1 MSSNRLKIL
10 LDTNIVVDYLN
21 KRDPYF
27 ESSRLLMILGYTNEV
42 ELWITSSQITDLIY
56 ILTEGGKPARLGE
69 VLLQLRKLRQ
79 FVKVFATSEIEI
91 DKMLLGDWKDPEDFL
106 LYQCALGLQ
115 ADAIVTRNGSDF
127 EEQNIIICNCGELFD
142 WLHKNKH
149 LNYSLENLSLN

>member
-1 MSSNRLKIL
+1 
-10 LDTNIVVDYLN
+10 
-21 KRDPYF
+21 
-27 ESSRLLMILGYTNEV
+27 MILGYTNEV

-69 VLLQLRKLRQ
+69 VMHQLRKLRQ

>member
-1 MSSNRLKIL
+1 MSTSRLKIL

-79 FVKVFATSEIEI
+79 FVKVFAASEIEI
-91 DKMLLGDWKDPEDFL
+91 DKMLLGDWKDPENFL
-106 LYQCALGLQ
+106 LYQCALRL
-115 ADAIVTRNGSDF
+115 
-127 EEQNIIICNCGELFD
+127 
-142 WLHKNKH
+142 
-149 LNYSLENLSLN
+149 